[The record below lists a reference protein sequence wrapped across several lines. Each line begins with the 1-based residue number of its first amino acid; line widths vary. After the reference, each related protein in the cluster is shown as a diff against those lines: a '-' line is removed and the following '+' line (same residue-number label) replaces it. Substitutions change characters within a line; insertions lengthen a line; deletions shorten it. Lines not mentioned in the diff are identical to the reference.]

1 MDINLPPLLS
11 EDEVQQRASNL
22 RIWKLIND
30 HHLVGVFKF
39 KDFKEALEFTVEVGE
54 VAEKMNHHPEIN
66 LSWGRVE
73 IIIFTHDR
81 DGLTEW
87 DYIFA
92 GKVSDIFES

>member
-1 MDINLPPLLS
+1 MNLPPLLS
-11 EDEVQQRASNL
+11 EDEVHQRASEL
-22 RIWKLIND
+22 RIWKLIDD

-39 KDFKEALEFTVEVGE
+39 KDFKEALEFTVKVGA
-54 VAEKMNHHPEIN
+54 VADKMNHHPEIN

-87 DYIFA
+87 DFIFA
-92 GKVSDIFES
+92 GEVFDIFER

>member
-1 MDINLPPLLS
+1 MNLSPLLS
-11 EDEVQQRASNL
+11 EDEVHQRASEL
-22 RIWKLIND
+22 RIWKLIDD

-39 KDFKEALEFTVEVGE
+39 KDFKEALEFTVKVGA
-54 VAEKMNHHPEIN
+54 VADKMNHHPEIN

-87 DYIFA
+87 DFIFA
-92 GKVSDIFES
+92 GEVFDIFER